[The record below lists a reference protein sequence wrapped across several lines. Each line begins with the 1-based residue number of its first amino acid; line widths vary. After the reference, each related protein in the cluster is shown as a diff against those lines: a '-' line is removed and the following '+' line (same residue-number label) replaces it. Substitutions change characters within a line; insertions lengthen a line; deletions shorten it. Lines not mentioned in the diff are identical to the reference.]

1 MVGTHERKQS
11 MKCTATTTAGNP
23 CKLNSINGGVV
34 CHKHGGSAPQVKAKA
49 DIRAEVMKW
58 TLGDAVDDP
67 GEILLRMITQS
78 RIRVDGYS
86 LLIEEKVADGK
97 EKFGDDF
104 TLESLLVGS
113 TFGEFGNKTGE
124 YIRGLVAL
132 EAQERDRLVGFAAK
146 AIAAGLAERQVR
158 IAERQGEMLAVL
170 MRAIAGDP
178 ALALTQT
185 QREAM
190 PGVLRAHITSVIEP

>member
-1 MVGTHERKQS
+1 MR
-11 MKCTATTTAGNP
+11 CTATTTAGNP
-23 CKLNSINGGVV
+23 CKLNSIDGGVV
-34 CHKHGGSAPQVKAKA
+34 CHKHGGAAPQVKAKA

-158 IAERQGEMLAVL
+158 MAERQGEMLAMV
-170 MRAIAGDP
+170 MTAIINDAT
-178 ALALTQT
+178 LALSPA
-185 QREAM
+185 QRKSM
-190 PGVLRAHITSVIEP
+190 PDVIRAHITTAVET